1 MQVFQDLL
9 HLQRREQETKSL
21 HKPHALARLGQR
33 GDTTGQVTAQPEA
46 LTIHISATTAAR
58 GPASKARKDPAV
70 LQLLCLGHSAHVTA
84 GEGAGP
90 YQHSRTQG
98 TALPPAHGLFSATRQ
113 RQTNWCPEISMPAL
127 LTPPRYTILCTVLS
141 QPCGV
146 TTPSWSQAQAWALS
160 PFLSPSFFLLKTC
173 LPSQLPWA

>member
-21 HKPHALARLGQR
+21 HQPHALARLGQR
-33 GDTTGQVTAQPEA
+33 GDTTGHVTAQPEA
-46 LTIHISATTAAR
+46 LTIHISAKTAAR
-58 GPASKARKDPAV
+58 GPDSKARKDPAV

-146 TTPSWSQAQAWALS
+146 NVPPHPGHRHKPGLCPHSYLL
-160 PFLSPSFFLLKTC
+160 PFSS
-173 LPSQLPWA
+173 